1 MPAIIFAESSVNM
14 GGQEYQILTQMSEFA
29 RRGWEPYLI
38 CKKISKIGE
47 QAKKNGFQVKFLSLR
62 NALDLKSIFSL
73 LLFLIKVKPIGII
86 LHSGHDSIIGAIA
99 SKIYRFIYKNK
110 IKIIRARTYQP
121 GIPGSFPYN
130 NLFDITV
137 APSQYLRSEILKNIQ
152 IKSSKVITLYPGIDF
167 EKMQNEGSKLLDPN
181 IREWHEKTPGLLI
194 VHGAMLR
201 GEKGHLQFLTV
212 LSRLLIKWPSLK
224 YVIAG
229 DGPEKDAVTN
239 QIAKLGLANQVLVAG
254 IVSPIA
260 PLIKI
265 ADIAILPSHKEP
277 LGMFQIESQ
286 YFQIPTLAT
295 EVDGIPETMEH
306 QKTGL
311 VVKNTE
317 EEWYQAIEWAILNQ
331 EKMKEYAKE
340 GKIFVEKKFSIKKNI
355 DSVIELINN

>member
-14 GGQEYQILTQMSEFA
+14 GGQEYQILTQMAEFT
-29 RRGWEPYLI
+29 RRGWETYLI

-47 QAKKNGFQVKFLSLR
+47 QAKKNGFQVRFLPLR

-99 SKIYRFIYKNK
+99 SKIYRCIYKNK

-121 GIPGSFPYN
+121 GVPGSFPYN
-130 NLFDITV
+130 NLFDITI
-137 APSQYLRSEILKNIQ
+137 APSQYLRNEILKNIQ

-167 EKMQNEGSKLLDPN
+167 NKLQNEGSKLLDPK
-181 IREWHEKTPGLLI
+181 IKEWHQKTPGLLI

-201 GEKGHLQFLTV
+201 GEKGHLQFLNV
-212 LSRLLIKWPSLK
+212 FSKLLIKFPTLK

-229 DGPEKDAVTN
+229 DGPEKNTITEKIKKLNLTN
-239 QIAKLGLANQVLVAG
+239 QVFIAG

-260 PLIKI
+260 PLIRM
-265 ADIAILPSHKEP
+265 ADIAILPSHREP

-295 EVDGIPETMEH
+295 EVDGIPETIEH

-311 VVKNTE
+311 LTKDTE
-317 EEWYQAIEWAILNQ
+317 EEWRNAIEWAILNQ
-331 EKMKEYAKE
+331 KRMKGYAVA
-340 GKIFVEKKFSIKKNI
+340 GKIFVEEKFSIKKNI
-355 DSVIELINN
+355 DAIIELIKN

>member
-47 QAKKNGFQVKFLSLR
+47 QAKKNRFQVKFLSLR

-73 LLFLIKVKPIGII
+73 LLFLIKVKPVGII

-99 SKIYRFIYKNK
+99 SQIYRFIYKNK

-121 GIPGSFPYN
+121 GVPASFPYN
-130 NLFDITV
+130 NLFDITI
-137 APSQYLRSEILKNIQ
+137 APSQHLRSEILKNIQ
-152 IKSSKVITLYPGIDF
+152 IKRSKVITLYPGIDF
-167 EKMQNEGSKLLDPN
+167 EKMQKEGSKLPDPK
-181 IREWHEKTPGLLI
+181 IREWHEKVPGLLI

-201 GEKGHLQFLTV
+201 GEKGHLQFLNV
-212 LSRLLIKWPSLK
+212 FSQLLIKFPTLK
-224 YVIAG
+224 YIIAG
-229 DGPEKDAVTN
+229 DGPEKNAITERIKKLNLTN
-239 QIAKLGLANQVLVAG
+239 QVFIAG

-260 PLIKI
+260 PLIRL
-265 ADIAILPSHKEP
+265 ADIAILPSHREP

-295 EVDGIPETMEH
+295 EVDGIPETIEH

-311 VVKNTE
+311 LTKDTE
-317 EEWYQAIEWAILNQ
+317 EEWRNAIEWAILNQ
-331 EKMKEYAKE
+331 EKMKGYAVA
-340 GKIFVEKKFSIKKNI
+340 GKIFVEEKFSIKKNI
-355 DSVIELINN
+355 DTIIELIKN